1 MRFRTLCVIS
11 SLFVGALAP
20 VLNASP
26 ASAKDKFCSDLP
38 AVDKQLA
45 AVSAAA
51 DAKALAKS
59 LTDFAAILAKTKG
72 RVPGVI
78 KADWKKMISGTNQMS
93 NLMNKMNKLT
103 VAQMSKESPKIQAEM
118 DKLNADKSYSVSSDK
133 ISVWAKKNCSITLG

>member
-1 MRFRTLCVIS
+1 MRFRTICVTS
-11 SLFVGALAP
+11 SLVVGALAP

-26 ASAKDKFCSDLP
+26 AAAKDRFCSDLP
-38 AVDKQLA
+38 AVEKQLA

-59 LTDFAAILAKTKG
+59 LTDFAGLLAKTQG

-78 KADWKKMISGTNQMS
+78 KADWKTMIRGTNQMS
-93 NLMNKMNKLT
+93 SLMNKMNRLT
-103 VAQMSKESPKIQAEM
+103 AAQTSKESPKIQAEM

-133 ISVWAKKNCSITLG
+133 ISAWAKKNCSINLG